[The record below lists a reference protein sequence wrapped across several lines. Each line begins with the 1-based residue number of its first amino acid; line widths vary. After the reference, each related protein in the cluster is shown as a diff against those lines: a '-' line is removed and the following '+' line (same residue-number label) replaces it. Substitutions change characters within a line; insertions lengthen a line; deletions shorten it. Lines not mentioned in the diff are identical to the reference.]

1 MRKLRYRGGRQV
13 AQDHVTGRWPSTA
26 WLQSPHFN
34 PAPPSK
40 RDCGAGD
47 RLQQQTQGAHRAGRA
62 AGSHRTEAF
71 LKPGK
76 GFKERE
82 GASSNRIE
90 GQIRFGPGGDNATV
104 ETVASR
110 GLRRAGTGGGGALGR
125 FLSPGVGA
133 LCSRARKKVSEAQGS
148 ASSSGSRGRSR
159 APLPLKVLGWGG
171 GYSLPSPALRRMRKW
186 VSS

>member
-1 MRKLRYRGGRQV
+1 M
-13 AQDHVTGRWPSTA
+13 TGRWPSTA
-26 WLQSPHFN
+26 WLQSPHLN

-40 RDCGAGD
+40 RDCEAGD
-47 RLQQQTQGAHRAGRA
+47 GLQQQTQSAHRAGRA

-76 GFKERE
+76 GFKESE
-82 GASSNRIE
+82 GASSNSIE

-110 GLRRAGTGGGGALGR
+110 GLRRAGTGGGGALGL

-133 LCSRARKKVSEAQGS
+133 LCSRARKKISEAQGS
-148 ASSSGSRGRSR
+148 ASSWGSRGRSR
-159 APLPLKVLGWGG
+159 APVRLAVQGWGG
-171 GYSLPSPALRRMRKW
+171 GIQFAHPCSKENEEMGQ
-186 VSS
+186 